1 LESWWS
7 TGLAYA
13 SAADKNKQAA
23 IMIYT
28 AWNIWKERNRRIFE
42 AKAATPQRVFQL
54 IKDEM
59 ALRASACEFAV
70 QQVVS

>member
-1 LESWWS
+1 
-7 TGLAYA
+7 
-13 SAADKNKQAA
+13 
-23 IMIYT
+23 MIYT

-42 AKAATPQRVFQL
+42 AKTATPRRVFQL